1 MSRIEEALAR
11 LADAVVRIERASAN
25 ARVIPNPAGADM
37 EMAAE
42 LRQAR
47 EDYAA
52 LKGKTDGVAKR
63 LDAAIMRLDGVL
75 DEAVE

>member
-25 ARVIPNPAGADM
+25 ARVIPEPAGADM

-52 LKGKTDGVAKR
+52 LKDKTDGVAQR
-63 LDAAIMRLDGVL
+63 LDATIGRLNGIL
-75 DEAVE
+75 SERVE